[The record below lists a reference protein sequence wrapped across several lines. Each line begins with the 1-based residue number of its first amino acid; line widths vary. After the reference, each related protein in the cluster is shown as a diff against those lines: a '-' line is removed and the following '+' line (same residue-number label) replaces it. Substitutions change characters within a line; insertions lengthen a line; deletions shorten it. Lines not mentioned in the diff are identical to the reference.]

1 MRRKSIL
8 ALVTAALCFTL
19 FNLPA
24 DLILNLALGSLA
36 IAFSGWI
43 LNRRRVSKT
52 A

>member
-1 MRRKSIL
+1 MRRKSTL
-8 ALVTAALCFTL
+8 VLVTATLCFAL

-36 IAFSGWI
+36 IAFCGWL